1 MMMPEALF
9 CHRDFPTDTVSRIEV
24 TVDLLSAGKFLFQYK
39 LVGAIDQLV
48 LPEPLLPERSDELW
62 QQTCFEAFVGAPD
75 DPAYLELN
83 FSPSGQW
90 AAYAFSS
97 NREGMSDL
105 ELVDAPHIE
114 SSISAGSFEL
124 VAEIDLS
131 GLSVLDT
138 AVLELALT
146 AVVAEKNGRKSF
158 WALSHASANTDFH
171 NRDSFLHKIEMAES
185 R

>member
-62 QQTCFEAFVGAPD
+62 QQTCFEAFVG
-75 DPAYLELN
+75 
-83 FSPSGQW
+83 
-90 AAYAFSS
+90 AYAFSS

-158 WALSHASANTDFH
+158 WALSHASANPDFH